1 MSPCRD
7 LQTIGKL
14 EIWEISIA
22 SYDGRKELRSHKC
35 VTKQISLLAR
45 FMLQGEKHPRIST
58 FHHFIQHQ
66 EEFETRRA
74 FNLFEAKAMWKRKK
88 NVKKINLMM
97 CQGVR
102 RSNFYSG
109 ARQGKLDDSFFY
121 SRLGCFAQR
130 NVHANQTKTS
140 NAKWIFLECVKW
152 VGASDFPH
160 RAVPLLRQSKTNH
173 ALLWSSMPSL
183 QPVFIGSQL
192 RNYFLCQWM
201 KRLDENKHEHWMWP
215 ISHQHKTST
224 VN

>member
-1 MSPCRD
+1 MPRLDTVQSWCTPPCLYAPTVQSCDCSRLMSPCRD

-88 NVKKINLMM
+88 SVKKINLMM

-109 ARQGKLDDSFFY
+109 ARQGKLDDSFFTLV
-121 SRLGCFAQR
+121 SDVLR
-130 NVHANQTKTS
+130 NGMFTQTKRKRQTQS
-140 NAKWIFLECVKW
+140 GFFLSV
-152 VGASDFPH
+152 
-160 RAVPLLRQSKTNH
+160 
-173 ALLWSSMPSL
+173 
-183 QPVFIGSQL
+183 
-192 RNYFLCQWM
+192 
-201 KRLDENKHEHWMWP
+201 
-215 ISHQHKTST
+215 
-224 VN
+224 